1 MRILVINPGGTSTKI
16 SVFEGKKQVFKENI
30 SHTQADLNDFK
41 TVFDQY
47 QYRKDLILSI
57 LEKNKYP
64 IETFNCVVGRG
75 GLMKPI
81 PGGTY
86 SVNDRMIEDLKNAIN
101 GEHASNLGAVLA
113 KNIGDEI
120 DVPSFV
126 VDPVSVD
133 EFLDVSRITGISDIE
148 KASWL
153 HSLNHKAVCRKVAE
167 DLGGEY
173 KDYNFIVA
181 HLGSGIS
188 IVAHNKGQMID
199 GSGGRSDGPFSPERS
214 GGLLA
219 YPLIKLCY
227 SGKYTEGE
235 MVNKV
240 SNIGGMY
247 DYLGTKDMIEIEER
261 IEKGDE
267 KAKLIMDAFIYQV
280 SKEVAMYGASLSGKV
295 DRVILTGGIAHS
307 DLVTEEVTKRV
318 SYLAPVEIIAGE
330 MEMEALALGA
340 LRVLGGVEQSKEYK

>member
-16 SVFEGKKQVFKENI
+16 SVFEGKKQVFKKNI

-133 EFLDVSRITGISDIE
+133 EFLDV
-148 KASWL
+148 
-153 HSLNHKAVCRKVAE
+153 
-167 DLGGEY
+167 
-173 KDYNFIVA
+173 
-181 HLGSGIS
+181 
-188 IVAHNKGQMID
+188 
-199 GSGGRSDGPFSPERS
+199 
-214 GGLLA
+214 
-219 YPLIKLCY
+219 
-227 SGKYTEGE
+227 
-235 MVNKV
+235 
-240 SNIGGMY
+240 
-247 DYLGTKDMIEIEER
+247 
-261 IEKGDE
+261 
-267 KAKLIMDAFIYQV
+267 
-280 SKEVAMYGASLSGKV
+280 
-295 DRVILTGGIAHS
+295 
-307 DLVTEEVTKRV
+307 
-318 SYLAPVEIIAGE
+318 
-330 MEMEALALGA
+330 
-340 LRVLGGVEQSKEYK
+340 